1 MSEFP
6 GGPTPQTPSQDNPS
20 AAPRKTALESR
31 HLALGARMVDF
42 AGWSMPLQYEGVVAE
57 HLAVRRT
64 CGLFDVSH
72 MGSVFV
78 RGADSPEFL
87 QRTLTNDIGKAGPGR
102 AQYTLLC
109 NDRGGVVDD
118 LIVCHLEV
126 DEWLVVP
133 NAANVTDVVAVLGDL
148 AREASSAG
156 EDVEVED
163 VSEGWG
169 ILALQ
174 GPRWEEVAA
183 DVLSHANPGRF
194 RVERFRSACGDGI
207 VSGTG
212 YTGSPGIELLA
223 PAATIIGLWDGM
235 QAPLDAVGGMPAG
248 LGARDTLRLE
258 MGYPLHGHEI
268 SAEISPL
275 EAGLDWVVA
284 LDSSDFPGSAALREQ
299 AAGGIG
305 RELVGLRGRDRRPLR
320 DGCPVR
326 DAAGN
331 EIGTITSGGY
341 SPLLERGI
349 GLALVRTGSVPAT
362 VALRGRVIDVEP
374 VTPPFVDI

>member
-1 MSEFP
+1 M
-6 GGPTPQTPSQDNPS
+6 PSPDES
-20 AAPRKTALESR
+20 STAPRRTALESR
-31 HLALGARMVDF
+31 HLALGARMVNF
-42 AGWSMPLQYEGVVAE
+42 AGWSMPIQYEGVVAE
-57 HLAVRRT
+57 HLAVRRA

-72 MGSVFV
+72 MGSLVV
-78 RGADSPEFL
+78 RGADSSEFL
-87 QRTLTNDIGKAGPGR
+87 QRMLTNDTRKAGPGR

-118 LIVCHLEV
+118 LIICHVES

-133 NAANVTDVVAVLGDL
+133 NAANVTDVVAVLEGS
-148 AREASSAG
+148 AREVRSAG
-156 EDVEVED
+156 GDVEVED
-163 VSEGWG
+163 LSDGWG

-174 GPRWEEVAA
+174 GSRWEEVAGG
-183 DVLSHANPGRF
+183 VLPDANPGRF
-194 RVERFRSACGDGI
+194 RVERFRAACGEGI

-212 YTGSPGIELLA
+212 YTGSPGIELMA
-223 PAATIIGLWDGM
+223 PAATVVALWDAM
-235 QAPLDAVGGMPAG
+235 QAPLAAVGGMPAG

-275 EAGLDWVVA
+275 ETGLDWVVA

-299 AAGGIG
+299 AARGVG

-320 DGCPVR
+320 DGCSVR

-349 GLALVRTGSVPAT
+349 GLALVRAGSAPAT
-362 VALRGRVIDVEP
+362 VDLRGRVVDVES
-374 VTPPFVDI
+374 VTPPFVEI